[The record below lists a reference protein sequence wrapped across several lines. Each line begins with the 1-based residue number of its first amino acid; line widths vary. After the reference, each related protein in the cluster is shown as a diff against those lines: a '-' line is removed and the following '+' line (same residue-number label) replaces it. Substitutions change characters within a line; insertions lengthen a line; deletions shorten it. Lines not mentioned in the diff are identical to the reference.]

1 MIRRNIVI
9 VGAGFGGLQ
18 VAKQLRGLE
27 VDVTIVDRR
36 NHHLFQPLLYQV
48 ATSVLATSEIAWPIR
63 QMFRGSPNVRTLLG
77 EVVGIDR
84 NQQVVSL
91 ADGTVL
97 AFDTLVL
104 ATGARHMYFGHDE
117 WEMPAPGLKT
127 LEDATT
133 IRRRILM
140 AFEKAEVERDEERR
154 NALLTFCIVGAGP
167 TGVELAGMIAE
178 LAQRTLVDEF
188 RAIDS
193 RAAKVLLIEAGSR
206 LLPTFSEDLSFYAEK
221 SLRKLGVEIHKGH
234 PVTACT
240 STGINVGSSFI
251 ACETIIWA
259 AGVKASDAARWLGVP
274 NDRAGRVIVKSDLTI
289 DGATNIYV
297 IGDTAA
303 VVWKDGANVPAIA
316 PAAKQQGYYV
326 ARRIRA
332 ELLGKASRDEFR
344 YRYLG
349 NLATIG
355 RNSAV
360 IEFGNL
366 KIRGRLAW
374 WIWGVAHIY
383 FLIGTRSR
391 LAVAMSW
398 LWISFSRQHSA
409 RLITQRDIVSVAQ
422 KPTSTVNSVL

>member
-84 NQQVVSL
+84 DQQVVSL

-154 NALLTFCIVGAGP
+154 NALLTFGIVGAGP

-193 RAAKVLLIEAGSR
+193 RAAKVLLIEAGPR
-206 LLPTFSEDLSFYAEK
+206 LLPTFSEDLSVYAEK
-221 SLRKLGVEIHKGH
+221 SLQKLGVEIHKGR

-240 STGINVGSSFI
+240 STGINVGSNFI

-259 AGVKASDAARWLGVP
+259 AGVKASDAAQWLGVP
-274 NDRAGRVIVKSDLTI
+274 ADRAGRVIVRSDLTI
-289 DGATNIYV
+289 EGATNIYV

-303 VVWKDGANVPAIA
+303 VVWKDSANVPAIA

-326 ARRIRA
+326 ARRIRN
-332 ELLGKASRDEFR
+332 ELLGKESGDEFR
-344 YRYLG
+344 YRHLG

-366 KIRGRLAW
+366 KIRGWLAW
-374 WIWGVAHIY
+374 WIWGAAHIY

-409 RLITQRDIVSVAQ
+409 RLITQRDVSVAQ
-422 KPTSTVNSVL
+422 KPLSEETTRT